1 MTTFNWQISAL
12 NCYPQQD
19 NLTDVVFIA
28 HWQCTG
34 TDGDY
39 TASVYSTCSLPAPN
53 PENFTA
59 YENLTLNQVLGW
71 IWNAGVNK
79 DATEAAVQ
87 TQIDNLIDPPVITP
101 PLPWVQA

>member
-28 HWQCTG
+28 HWRCTG
-34 TDGDY
+34 TDGEH
-39 TASVYSTCSLPAPN
+39 TASVYSTCSLPAPD
-53 PENFTA
+53 PEAFTP
-59 YENLTLNQVLGW
+59 YEDLTLNQVLGW

-101 PLPWVQA
+101 NLPWVQA